1 VGQDAEENETAKAEE
16 VSPKLDPRT
25 IGKKGGMTL
34 TFTIHILIDSS
45 TKPSSKTSKY
55 GESAACWAIYP
66 SEITSPPEYV
76 GLIYR
81 PKEGP
86 NKIFYIGVIR
96 ALEELFES
104 QYVKYSLKIRGD
116 CQPVIDQLNGKWRAV
131 GMKSLY
137 DQVKSLEKKIMK
149 EKGAQIEYEYLGED
163 DSVYKKIDQC
173 AKLSREFIKRQLF

>member
-1 VGQDAEENETAKAEE
+1 MS
-16 VSPKLDPRT
+16 VSW
-25 IGKKGGMTL
+25 
-34 TFTIHILIDSS
+34 TIHILVDSS

-55 GESAACWAIYP
+55 GESSACWAIYTNGK
-66 SEITSPPEYV
+66 ITTPEFV

-96 ALEELFES
+96 ALEELLES
-104 QYVKYSLKIRGD
+104 QYVEYLLKIRGD

-131 GMKSLY
+131 EMKPLY
-137 DQVKSLEKKIMK
+137 DQVKSLEKKIKK
-149 EKGAQIEYEYLGED
+149 EKRAQIEYEYWGED

-173 AKLSREFIKRQLF
+173 AKQSREFIRQRLF